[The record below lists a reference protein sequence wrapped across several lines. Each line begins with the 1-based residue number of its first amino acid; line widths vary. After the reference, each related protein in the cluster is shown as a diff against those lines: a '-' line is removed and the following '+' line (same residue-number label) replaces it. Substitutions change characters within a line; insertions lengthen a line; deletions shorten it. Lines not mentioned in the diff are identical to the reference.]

1 MHPGVARDPGVMSAT
16 DVPQA
21 VAGKVNAAGF
31 EAPVILRSD
40 AMSDGFN
47 ADDIQRK
54 RQRGEWVS
62 LRPGAYLA
70 AAECRALSH
79 EQRHIRLIEA
89 TLPKI
94 TAQAVLSHQ
103 SAACLFGI
111 TLWPKGLRA
120 VRITIPGA
128 SSGHR
133 RPSLHSYRA
142 PLDEDEIITVGGYR
156 ITSAARTLIDLGRS
170 VPFESAVVAADSA
183 LHRGLCSPDDL
194 ANAARRAPRRPGM
207 RNAVQMAAFADG
219 RSESAGESRSRVLF
233 RAVGLP
239 RPESQF
245 RVMNES
251 GAQIARADFGWPEF
265 GTVGEF
271 DGAQKYGRLLRPGQT
286 AGEQVFREK
295 LREDEIRRLGWKV
308 VRWTWQELDKPHEL
322 ARKIADM
329 LNRGRRSS

>member
-1 MHPGVARDPGVMSAT
+1 MRPTPPMHPGVARDPGVMSAT

-21 VAGKVNAAGF
+21 VARKVNAAGF

-62 LRPGAYLA
+62 LRPGAYVA

-79 EQRHIRLIEA
+79 EQRHIRMIEA

-103 SAACLFGI
+103 SAACLLGI

-170 VPFESAVVAADSA
+170 VPFESAVVAADAA

-194 ANAARRAPRRPGM
+194 ADAARRAPRRPGM
-207 RNAVQMAAFADG
+207 RKAVQMI
-219 RSESAGESRSRVLF
+219 
-233 RAVGLP
+233 GL
-239 RPESQF
+239 R
-245 RVMNES
+245 
-251 GAQIARADFGWPEF
+251 
-265 GTVGEF
+265 
-271 DGAQKYGRLLRPGQT
+271 
-286 AGEQVFREK
+286 
-295 LREDEIRRLGWKV
+295 
-308 VRWTWQELDKPHEL
+308 
-322 ARKIADM
+322 
-329 LNRGRRSS
+329 